1 MPLNSRL
8 CLDMKSLTSKQRPC
22 SSKSGPES
30 ALEAQVMAA
39 ELHLLLRFQAFS
51 GFLLL
56 LHLELGCLACSKSP
70 LRSLFG
76 AEERAKD
83 PNGRAI
89 SPARGHAGLPTWREE
104 DLLALAELRAGWLRG
119 YGLQVGVTKASEGHQ
134 STGFPRFLWDI

>member
-56 LHLELGCLACSKSP
+56 LHLELGRLACSKSP

-76 AEERAKD
+76 A
-83 PNGRAI
+83 
-89 SPARGHAGLPTWREE
+89 SS
-104 DLLALAELRAGWLRG
+104 ELRSEPKIQMEEQSALREAMRAFLRG
-119 YGLQVGVTKASEGHQ
+119 AKRTSWRSPSSELAGREVTASRWG
-134 STGFPRFLWDI
+134 